1 MLLICIFAVAPTIT
15 QSPVDVTNTE
25 GDVAVFVCTATGLPR
40 PECSWF
46 LLESGSGNITQI
58 FGDSIQYTVSSKDE
72 SDDRVIT
79 GTLMVLATVPSDT
92 GVYRCVAT
100 NVVSMTGQNATLTV
114 HG

>member
-1 MLLICIFAVAPTIT
+1 MLLICIFAVSPTIT

-25 GDVAVFVCTATGLPR
+25 GAVAVFVCTATGLPR
-40 PECSWF
+40 PEFSWYF
-46 LLESGSGNITQI
+46 LESGSGNITQI
-58 FGDSIQYTVSSKDE
+58 FDNSTQYTVSSKDE
-72 SDDRVIT
+72 SDDRGIT

-100 NVVSMTGQNATLTV
+100 NVVSMTSQNATLTV

>member
-25 GDVAVFVCTATGLPR
+25 GDVAVFMCIATGLPR
-40 PECSWF
+40 PEFSWF
-46 LLESGSGNITQI
+46 FLESGSGNITQI
-58 FGDSIQYTVSSKDE
+58 FNSTQYTVSSKDE
-72 SDDRVIT
+72 SDDRGIM

-100 NVVSMTGQNATLTV
+100 NVVSMMSQNATLTV